1 MHQHQLW
8 VAGIDYMYTK
18 IQYQG
23 GVMRLEVSEYL
34 EEDETSILYEDQ
46 QTMAESLNR
55 RKSIFLSHTSACE

>member
-1 MHQHQLW
+1 
-8 VAGIDYMYTK
+8 MYTK